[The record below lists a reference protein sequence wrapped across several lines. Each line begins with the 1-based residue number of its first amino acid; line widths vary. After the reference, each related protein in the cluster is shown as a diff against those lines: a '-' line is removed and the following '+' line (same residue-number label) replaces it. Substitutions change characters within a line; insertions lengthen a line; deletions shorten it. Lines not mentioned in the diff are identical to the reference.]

1 MNADN
6 LTIDAQSALRRCIE
20 LFSSNTRFF
29 IIVENKHKLL
39 NPILSRFCE
48 IYVPEYIENGKVVN
62 LHKLNMKYENHSVFA
77 QDELIHTKMTKFIH
91 ETMDHSQM
99 VEMAVEF
106 YENGM
111 SCLDFI
117 RWIEN
122 AECIDGFV
130 KTEILM
136 KFDNFN
142 IIWDHAVGI
151 GNGNYGRDHG
161 IAFIGNNGTLVLS
174 RSGWEV
180 IEEKK
185 NAGKVL
191 MPFIK
196 HWIF

>member
-1 MNADN
+1 
-6 LTIDAQSALRRCIE
+6 
-20 LFSSNTRFF
+20 
-29 IIVENKHKLL
+29 
-39 NPILSRFCE
+39 
-48 IYVPEYIENGKVVN
+48 VPEYIENGKVVN

-185 NAGKVL
+185 NAGNYESQAPDSKMNMTWSESWGLCSDANMFESCGMIGTATTVS
-191 MPFIK
+191 PI
-196 HWIF
+196 IRVY